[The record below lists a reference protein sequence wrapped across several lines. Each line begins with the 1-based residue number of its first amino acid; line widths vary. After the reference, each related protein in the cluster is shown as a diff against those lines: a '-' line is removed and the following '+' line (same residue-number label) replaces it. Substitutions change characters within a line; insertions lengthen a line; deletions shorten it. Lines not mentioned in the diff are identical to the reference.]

1 MQISHSVDV
10 AGTPIQIAA
19 ALLSEE
25 LAAARARALGIE
37 SYSHAVS
44 GTSAKTQVSVPSSAL
59 PAQVGRFLT
68 SDIAVTINAVADAVA
83 DTVRYSTDVKGAP
96 VSLAWVVQMTPRG
109 EVTTCDVTADLKV
122 SIPLF
127 GAKIEAMAAEQVEKV
142 LASDFAIVSEVIARA

>member
-10 AGTPIQIAA
+10 PGTPIQIAA

-83 DTVRYSTDVKGAP
+83 AALAGFDGDWKQVARELVRRRFGEAGPKD
-96 VSLAWVVQMTPRG
+96 LAHRRKA
-109 EVTTCDVTADLKV
+109 ADLLARRGFDADT
-122 SIPLF
+122 IR
-127 GAKIEAMAAEQVEKV
+127 AATRFDPDVE
-142 LASDFAIVSEVIARA
+142 